1 MKRARA
7 LEIAGVCAVFA
18 AAIAAIHPR
27 GNFPLNDDGLYALPT
42 FEFAATGKFHMT
54 MMSPSLR
61 AQIVWGALWVRAF
74 GATYDTL
81 RLCTIVTA
89 VATVAMFNALVAQ
102 TPMPRIGRIIVT
114 LAFAFHPIFL
124 WSSCTFMTE
133 VHFVFCCVTAVYFY
147 VRGFREQRAG
157 FLIAGCVAVA
167 ISWWIRQTGLIT
179 AFPAIVFLLLYR
191 QHLSR
196 RWVRDLAIC
205 IAPVVLFAIVHRFWP
220 DTLVGNA
227 IELETL
233 THQWRESTW
242 RLPQITAWTYHT
254 SAWSLETTAL
264 MFLPIIVGL
273 RLRAS
278 ARRDKLV
285 IAAMA
290 VLMAIG
296 TVVWLSD
303 HIPLPHYGLVGIN
316 NYTGGDIFMNF
327 GLGPPTL
334 PNGFN
339 GKIPYPIYIP
349 YAARV
354 VLTLI
359 VDVAAVVLLAALVFA
374 VLDRW
379 RAPRE
384 NAMLFLCILFAGA
397 HTASL
402 TISGAY
408 FDRYALTSQ
417 WTLGAAAAVLVPWD
431 RVSARAASIALL
443 VCLAAFDI
451 AATREYFAWQ
461 TARWT
466 AWSELRRA
474 GVPVRDIQGGSETY
488 GVYELAYVNDLHV
501 RRRMAITSR
510 DYHYAIEF
518 GPREK
523 YHVIARHP
531 FTGWFG
537 LHRGEVLT
545 LEKD

>member
-27 GNFPLNDDGLYALPT
+27 GNFPLNDDGMYALPT
-42 FEFAATGKFHMT
+42 FELAATGKFHMT

-61 AQIVWGALWVRAF
+61 AQMVWGALWVRAF

-89 VATVAMFNALVAQ
+89 IATVAMFNALVAQ
-102 TPMPRIGRIIVT
+102 TSMPRIGRIVVT

-147 VRGFREQRAG
+147 VRGFREERAG
-157 FLIAGCVAVA
+157 LLIAACVTVA
-167 ISWWIRQTGLIT
+167 ISWWVRQTGLIT

-205 IAPVVLFAIVHRFWP
+205 VTPVVLFAIVHHYWP

-233 THQWRESTW
+233 THQWREATW

-254 SAWSLETTAL
+254 SSWSLETTAL
-264 MFLPIIVGL
+264 MFLPIIVAL

-278 ARRDKLV
+278 TRRDKIV

-290 VLMAIG
+290 VLMGIG
-296 TVVWLSD
+296 TIAWLAD

-316 NYTGGDIFMNF
+316 SYTGGDIFMNF

-339 GKIPYPIYIP
+339 GIIPYPIYIP

-359 VDVAAVVLLAALVFA
+359 VDAAAVVLLAALVFA

-379 RAPRE
+379 RAPHE
-384 NAMLFLCILFAGA
+384 NALLFLGILFAGA

-417 WTLGAAAAVLVPWD
+417 WTLAAAAAMLVPWE
-431 RVSARAASIALL
+431 RVTARAASIALL

-466 AWSELRRA
+466 AWSELRRS
-474 GVPVRDIQGGSETY
+474 GVPIRDIQGGSEAY
-488 GVYELAYVNDLHV
+488 GIYELAYVNDIHT

-510 DYHYAIEF
+510 DYKYAIEF
-518 GPREK
+518 GPRDE

-531 FTGWFG
+531 FSGWFG